1 VEYQSLSA
9 GFMDLSARFQKAQ
22 SNLKGRILVSDA
34 AHGLS
39 ADATSELLAVAV
51 NSTPCAAA
59 VDSGYDPAL

>member
-1 VEYQSLSA
+1 VWNTSPYRP
-9 GFMDLSARFQKAQ
+9 DLWTYLLVFKRL
-22 SNLKGRILVSDA
+22 NLILK